1 MASVKQR
8 SSGAWQAKIRR
19 LGYPEQSKT
28 FARKTDAEA
37 WARAVERE
45 MDVGSFITRTK
56 AENTT
61 FGEAVAR
68 YLAEVVPRL
77 RSQRQPTSTLRKLKE
92 RFGDYSL
99 VAIQP
104 SMLAAY
110 RDDRLQSV
118 GPQTVTHEL
127 GLVNR
132 VFKACQLDWGIPL
145 PQGIPT
151 AGIRKPKL
159 PPGRD
164 RRLEG
169 DEEEILLRE
178 LGRASTPWKKAAFIL
193 AVETAARRSELLSLT
208 WQEVDLTKRVAR
220 IRGVDGGAT
229 KNDQRYRDV
238 PLSTRA
244 VAVLAQLPRST
255 NGRVLPISADALD
268 SGWDRV
274 IARCRR
280 IQVHGVLSKQLE
292 ARGVD
297 AAQEI
302 RALIYKKRTPL
313 DITLKLLDEI
323 ERSERAFVDLHWH
336 DLRHE
341 AVSRLAERLQMHEL
355 MKVTGQKTAKMV
367 VRYYHPRAE
376 DLAAKLA

>member
-1 MASVKQR
+1 M
-8 SSGAWQAKIRR
+8 
-19 LGYPEQSKT
+19 L
-28 FARKTDAEA
+28 
-37 WARAVERE
+37 
-45 MDVGSFITRTK
+45 
-56 AENTT
+56 
-61 FGEAVAR
+61 
-68 YLAEVVPRL
+68 L
-77 RSQRQPTSTLRKLKE
+77 KLKE
-92 RFGDYSL
+92 RFGEYSL

-110 RDDRLQSV
+110 RDERLRAV

-169 DEEEILLRE
+169 DEEAILLRS
-178 LGRASTPWKKAAFIL
+178 LGQLGTPWMKAAFVL
-193 AVETAARRSELLSLT
+193 AVETAARRSELLSLA
-208 WQEVDLTKRVAR
+208 WQEVDLTRRVAR
-220 IRGVDGGAT
+220 IRGVDGRAT

-244 VAVLAQLPRST
+244 VATLAQLPRST
-255 NGRVLPISADALD
+255 TGRVLPITADALD
-268 SGWDRV
+268 SAWDRL

-280 IQVHGVLSKQLE
+280 EHVHGVLTRKLE
-292 ARGVD
+292 EQGID
-297 AAQEI
+297 AAREI
-302 RALIYKKRTPL
+302 RALVYKKRAPL
-313 DITLKLLDEI
+313 DMTLKLLAEVERMEI
-323 ERSERAFVDLHWH
+323 RFLDLHWH

-367 VRYYHPRAE
+367 ARYYHPRAE
-376 DLAAKLA
+376 DLAAKLG